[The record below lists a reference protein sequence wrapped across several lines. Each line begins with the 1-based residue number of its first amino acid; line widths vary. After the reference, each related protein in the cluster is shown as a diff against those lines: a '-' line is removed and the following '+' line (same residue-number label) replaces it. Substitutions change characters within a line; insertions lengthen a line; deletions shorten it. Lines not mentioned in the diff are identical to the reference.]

1 MAWCCRSSISG
12 RRRARR
18 FRRYRDDRPVANSR
32 GIGRLAQHSLLLQR
46 WAIDLTQ
53 IGNELGVRYAISVE
67 QATLGL
73 RINARLFDAQ
83 NGTHLWAERFDR
95 NHGDLFPTQDEIVF
109 YLARMS

>member
-1 MAWCCRSSISG
+1 
-12 RRRARR
+12 
-18 FRRYRDDRPVANSR
+18 
-32 GIGRLAQHSLLLQR
+32 LLQR

-83 NGTHLWAERFDR
+83 NGRHLWAERFDR